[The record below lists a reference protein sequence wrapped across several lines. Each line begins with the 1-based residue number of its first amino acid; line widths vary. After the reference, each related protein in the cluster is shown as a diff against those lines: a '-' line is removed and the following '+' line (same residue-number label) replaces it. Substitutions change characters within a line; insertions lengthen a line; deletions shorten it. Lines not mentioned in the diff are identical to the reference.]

1 MTVPRRWPLLIVAG
15 LTVLVTTGCDKNAPA
30 TPPTAGGSAQTSA
43 ATPTTAPAPVAADYC
58 TLAERI
64 GTQSGVMVNKHFI
77 PLRTETL
84 DMFKAIVNLTLA
96 VKDQLPAGLPD
107 NIRAALAVVLQ
118 YFQALKDTNFDST
131 TPLPAGFVDANKT
144 VNDYGVATCGFVFDE

>member
-1 MTVPRRWPLLIVAG
+1 MTVPRRWPLLIVA
-15 LTVLVTTGCDKNAPA
+15 VLALVAAGCDKT
-30 TPPTAGGSAQTSA
+30 TPPAPPTTGGSTQ
-43 ATPTTAPAPVAADYC
+43 TPTPPPPAAAGKAADYC

-96 VKDQLPAGLPD
+96 VKDQLAASVPDDIRPAF
-107 NIRAALAVVLQ
+107 AVEMQ
-118 YFQALKDTNFDST
+118 YFQALKDANFASNV
-131 TPLPAGFVDANKT
+131 PPPAGFIEANKA
-144 VNDYGVATCGFVFDE
+144 VNDYGVAHCGFVFDE